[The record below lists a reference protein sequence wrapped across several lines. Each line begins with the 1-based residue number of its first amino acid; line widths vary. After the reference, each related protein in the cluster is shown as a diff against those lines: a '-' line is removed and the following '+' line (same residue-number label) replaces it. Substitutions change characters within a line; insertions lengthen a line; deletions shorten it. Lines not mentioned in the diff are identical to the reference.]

1 MTANIRGRLI
11 LVDPSLEDFRGHY
24 HQYACHVLRA
34 ARQAGFEPLLAANR
48 RFPTSAQSEFPVY
61 SVYQYGVWS
70 RPLDPG
76 RTRLVSGILA
86 RTGAKELVR
95 KALGPA
101 LSWQRRLAD
110 RVRVRQFARDTADL
124 VRKTNAGANDL
135 VFLPTMGQAEL
146 EGLLET
152 IEQIPDGRQPQWH
165 LVFRYDPPCPVRNR
179 GPADLLARTF
189 TRAGRMRCGHR
200 LHFFTDTDELSD
212 LYRQF
217 SGLPF
222 ATLPI
227 PHTDKPAPPR
237 PPCGGP
243 LRILYLGGARKEKG
257 FHHLPNIVRRV
268 REDLLAAGQ
277 AAFAVQSAGNL
288 TLEEPEIIAARKDL
302 QTLAG
307 QGLTLLGEALTPEQ
321 YRGLLHSGDLAL
333 LPYDRQAYRARSS
346 GILAEVLAAGIPAIV
361 PAGTWLARQ
370 LPAVSSGSTPVGLAY
385 EDVGEVPQLLRRM
398 VRSHETYRDAAREFA
413 SRWMERHNAAGLI
426 EILVA
431 VGNALGGVPGHT

>member
-1 MTANIRGRLI
+1 MTTQTRRRLI
-11 LVDPSLEDFRGHY
+11 LIDPSLEDFRGHY

-34 ARQAGFEPLLAANR
+34 ARQAGFQPLLAANR
-48 RFPTSAQSEFPVY
+48 RFPASAQSEFPVY
-61 SVYQYGVWS
+61 PLYQYGLWT
-70 RPLDPG
+70 RPFDPG

-86 RTGAKELVR
+86 RTRAKELVR
-95 KALGPA
+95 KAVGPA
-101 LSWQRRLAD
+101 LIWQRRLAD

-124 VRKTNAGANDL
+124 LRQTSAGADDL
-135 VFLPTMGQAEL
+135 VFFPTMGQADL
-146 EGLLET
+146 EGLLRT
-152 IEQIPDGRQPQWH
+152 IQQIPDDRQPQWH
-165 LVFRYDPPCPVRNR
+165 LVFRYDPPSPVKNR
-179 GPADLLARTF
+179 RLADLLARTF
-189 TRAGRMRCGHR
+189 ARAGRMQCNRR

-212 LYRQF
+212 LYRQS

-227 PHTDKPAPPR
+227 PHTDGPSPSR
-237 PPCGGP
+237 PSGGGP
-243 LRILYLGGARKEKG
+243 LRIVYLGGARKEKG
-257 FHHLPNIVRRV
+257 FHHLPNIVRQV

-277 AAFAVQSAGNL
+277 AAFTVQSAGNL

-307 QGLTLLGEALTPEQ
+307 QGVTLLGEALTPEQ

-370 LPAVSSGSTPVGLAY
+370 LPAALPGSTPVGLTY
-385 EDVGEVPQLLRRM
+385 EDVGEVPQLLREM
-398 VRSHETYRDAAREFA
+398 VRHHAAYRDAARA
-413 SRWMERHNAAGLI
+413 LAPRWMERHNAARLI
-426 EILVA
+426 EMLTA
-431 VGNALGGVPGHT
+431 AM